1 MYGLDPRAVIAG
13 LILGTAVALGFRGF
27 ASGHPRIARLA
38 AWLTPLAALLP
49 PVAVVLAT
57 WHPRGWELEG
67 VLRVGGVFYGPALV
81 TVALV
86 LLGMSRPFARRRGV
100 FARIAQRP
108 LFWILAPYAVAGGIL
123 GGLALVHPSDALAVG
138 ANATVTHTL
147 TAHFNAGTVPA
158 GITTATDQLALAAN
172 TTPAAAFASSA
183 NTTAAIGLGAVTMG
197 GGNPDVFLTVH
208 GAAATTTSYYNA
220 ATGTFSAGPA
230 VGAVNTASV
239 VIQRTATTYLLIRG
253 AGTGLSIVDTQGVA
267 VRARA
272 GPRAVGTGCWT
283 ITNAALTPPPPPGAR

>member
-27 ASGHPRIARLA
+27 AGGHPRVARLGPC
-38 AWLTPLAALLP
+38 LTPLAALLP

-57 WHPRGWELEG
+57 WHPRGWELGG

-86 LLGMSRPFARRRGV
+86 LLGMSRPFSRRRGV

-123 GGLALVHPSDALAVG
+123 GGLALVHPSDALAAPG
-138 ANATVTHTL
+138 NATVTHTL

-172 TTPAAAFASSA
+172 TTPAAAFASTA
-183 NTTAAIGLGAVTMG
+183 N
-197 GGNPDVFLTVH
+197 
-208 GAAATTTSYYNA
+208 
-220 ATGTFSAGPA
+220 
-230 VGAVNTASV
+230 
-239 VIQRTATTYLLIRG
+239 
-253 AGTGLSIVDTQGVA
+253 
-267 VRARA
+267 
-272 GPRAVGTGCWT
+272 
-283 ITNAALTPPPPPGAR
+283 TPPPIGLAPVPMAAANPPVLLPVPRPPATTPSH